1 MYLVE
6 LLQQLMIS
14 FILNDRLVTT
24 NVNPGMSLLDFI
36 RYEAGL
42 PGTKI
47 GCREGDC
54 GACTVLIGEKLSERV
69 NYRSVTSC
77 LYPLINA
84 HGNHVVTIE
93 GINLSNSLSP
103 VQQAMADHAAT
114 QCGFCTPG
122 FVMSFTGLCMNHE
135 TPTIQQAIDAV
146 AGNICRCTGYKSIE
160 RAANDIAL
168 LMQEKDVTDPIGWL
182 VGKGYLPAYFIDI
195 PDKLDKIEPYSDE
208 SENHTLFIA
217 GGTDLMVQQPDNIYE
232 QEINSAFHGKLPQE
246 ITINDCTCTIGG
258 ATRVNELLTST
269 ELTSK
274 FPQLRQ
280 YLMLVSSEPVRNMA
294 TIAGNIVNASPI
306 GDLSV
311 ILLALNAQI
320 TSIYK
325 GKTRLQPLN
334 ELFKGYKQLNLEA
347 GEVIQYITFEIPKN
361 NTLFNFE
368 KVSKRKYLDI
378 ASVNT
383 AMSIEMQNNTIK
395 KCSISAGGV
404 APIPLYLHKT
414 SDFLKG
420 KELNAETVSQ
430 AVEIMQSEISPI
442 SDIRGSAEYKRL
454 LLRQLFFGHL
464 QKLLGKEFELFLNL
478 TR

>member
-1 MYLVE
+1 
-6 LLQQLMIS
+6 
-14 FILNDRLVTT
+14 
-24 NVNPGMSLLDFI
+24 MSLLDFI

-54 GACTVLIGEKLSERV
+54 GACTVLIGEKVKERV

-77 LYPLINA
+77 LYPIINA
-84 HGNHVVTIE
+84 HGKHVVTIE

-122 FVMSFTGLCMNHE
+122 FVMSFTGFCLNNE
-135 TPTIQQAIDAV
+135 PPTVQQAIDAV

-160 RAANDIAL
+160 RAANDITR

-182 VGKGYLPAYFIDI
+182 VDKGYLPAYFTDI
-195 PDKLDKIEPYSDE
+195 PHKLGKIEPYSGG
-208 SENHTLFIA
+208 SHSHTLLVA

-232 QEINSAFHGKLPQE
+232 QEINSAFNGKLPQG
-246 ITINDCTCTIGG
+246 ITVNDCTCTIGG
-258 ATRVNELLTST
+258 ATRVNDLLASA
-269 ELTSK
+269 ELTSR

-280 YLMLVSSEPVRNMA
+280 YLMLVSSEPIRNMA
-294 TIAGNIVNASPI
+294 TVAGNIVNASPI

-311 ILLALNAQI
+311 MLLALNAQI
-320 TSIYK
+320 TSIHK
-325 GKTRLQPLN
+325 GKTRQQPLN

-347 GEVIQYITFEIPKN
+347 NEMIQYITFEIPKN

-383 AMSIEMQNNTIK
+383 AMSIEIQNNTIK

-404 APIPLYLHKT
+404 APIPLILNKT
-414 SDFLKG
+414 SSYLMG
-420 KELNAETVSQ
+420 KELNAEAVSH
-430 AVEIMQSEISPI
+430 AIEIMQSEISPI

-454 LLRQLFFGHL
+454 LLRQLFLGHL
-464 QKLLGKEFELFLNL
+464 QKFLGKQFELVLKL
-478 TR
+478 MR